1 MPVAASLAG
10 TLVIGS
16 TASAPSTASMAAGA
30 AIAEPTPITPIASAR
45 ASRWRRRLETLR
57 VGTRCREV
65 TIRSFWYRAERVGET
80 RGRAGAGQ
88 KHLLH
93 RATGRISLRGWQ
105 GGMSADTSAW
115 ERG

>member
-10 TLVIGS
+10 TCSMGRGPP
-16 TASAPSTASMAAGA
+16 APKTVSIAAGA
-30 AIAEPTPITPIASAR
+30 ATAEPTPTTPTAR
-45 ASRWRRRLETLR
+45 AMASRWRRRLDTLR

-65 TIRSFWYRAERVGET
+65 TLIRSLRTMLVGPS
-80 RGRAGAGQ
+80 GRAGAGQ

-93 RATGRISLRGWQ
+93 RAARRIGLRGWQ